1 MSKYVKYFWYVI
13 RHKWFVFMECCFL
26 GVPIR
31 GLLHD
36 NSKFRPS
43 EFIPY
48 ANYFYGTKEQ
58 KEKYKNSFD
67 EAWLKHIHRNPH
79 HWQYW
84 LLREDSGGIK
94 NIEIPKKYL
103 LEMIADWIGA
113 GMAITGRRNIE
124 DWYLKNRTKIDIKKT
139 QKTDIENIIFP
150 NKGE

>member
-1 MSKYVKYFWYVI
+1 MLHKWYVFI
-13 RHKWFVFMECCFL
+13 ECCKL
-26 GVPIR
+26 GVPAR

-48 ANYFYGTKEQ
+48 ANYFYGTQKH
-58 KEKYKNSFD
+58 KEKYADKFN

-84 LLREDSGGIK
+84 LLQEDSGTLI

-103 LEMIADWIGA
+103 LEMVADWKGA
-113 GMAITGRRNIE
+113 GKAITGKDNI
-124 DWYLKNRTKIDIKKT
+124 DTWYKKNRHKINLSCR
-139 QKTDIENIIFP
+139 QKMCVNNIIWP
-150 NKGE
+150 SLPEKEK